1 MKQND
6 WTSQLRQRL
15 TDSKAPVPDDLWNRI
30 EQQLES
36 NQATSPATTPVTT
49 PDTDTKSRHQGAA
62 MRLVM
67 WTASVAAAVTLLV
80 VIGYRANED
89 TITQLAST
97 TNNTKDYTA
106 FHNAKD
112 YTGNQETNKAI
123 AMANNSNTTAANNI
137 DVESITAMNSDSQV
151 DVCENDIN
159 EVGKNADIADNNAS
173 TTQQHYQESN
183 SSQSSQPSQP
193 RKSPNSQASAMWT
206 TANAKPETTNRITLG
221 IHTGGTFSNNN
232 DATFHGVRAVR
243 TSLSSTNNNSYNN
256 DGQHSEYHIN
266 GNAMLL
272 SNYKEVK
279 HHAQPLTIGI
289 SVGYA
294 LNKRLALTSGLV
306 YTRAETDFIKSSGND
321 DIVETQKLHYIG
333 IPLNLK
339 YQIWGNDRL
348 QTYATAGGEADFNIK
363 ASIYAGGLK
372 TDASHDRVQFSAN
385 TALGIQLNALPQ
397 VGIYAEPGVKY
408 YFNNNSSVET
418 IFKDKPWAFSL
429 QMGVRVDF

>member
-15 TDSKAPVPDDLWNRI
+15 TDSEAPVPDDLWNRI
-30 EQQLES
+30 EQKLDSRQ
-36 NQATSPATTPVTT
+36 TTTPIIAH
-49 PDTDTKSRHQGAA
+49 DTDNKPLRQGSA
-62 MRLVM
+62 MRLVV
-67 WTASVAAAVTLLV
+67 WTASVAAAVILLV
-80 VIGYRANED
+80 VIGYRVNED

-97 TNNTKDYTA
+97 TNNTKAYPAFHNTKDYTA
-106 FHNAKD
+106 NP
-112 YTGNQETNKAI
+112 ETNQTI
-123 AMANNSNTTAANNI
+123 AMANNSKTTTANNV
-137 DVESITAMNSDSQV
+137 DVEDINAMNSDSNV

-159 EVGKNADIADNNAS
+159 EIGKNADIVDNNTSA
-173 TTQQHYQESN
+173 TQQHYQQSN
-183 SSQSSQPSQP
+183 SNQASKP
-193 RKSPNSQASAMWT
+193 RQLHKTQNNQTSAMWT
-206 TANAKPETTNRITLG
+206 TANAKPETTNRLALG
-221 IHTGGTFSNNN
+221 IHTGGTFSDNN
-232 DATFHGVRAVR
+232 DATFHGVRTVR
-243 TSLSSTNNNSYNN
+243 TSLSPIENNSYNN

-266 GNAMLL
+266 GNAILL

-279 HHAQPLTIGI
+279 HHVQPLSIGL
-289 SVGYA
+289 SVSYA
-294 LNKRLALTSGLV
+294 LNKCLAITSGVV

-339 YQIWGNDRL
+339 YQIWGNERL
-348 QTYATAGGEADFNIK
+348 QTYVTAGGEADFNIK

-372 TDASHDRVQFSAN
+372 TDATHDRVQFSAN

-418 IFKDKPWAFSL
+418 IFKDKPWAFSM

>member
-15 TDSKAPVPDDLWNRI
+15 TDSEAPVPDDLWNRI
-30 EQQLES
+30 EQKLDSRQ
-36 NQATSPATTPVTT
+36 TTTPIIAH
-49 PDTDTKSRHQGAA
+49 DTDNKPLRQGSA
-62 MRLVM
+62 MRLVV
-67 WTASVAAAVTLLV
+67 WTASVAAAVILLV
-80 VIGYRANED
+80 VIGYRVNED

-97 TNNTKDYTA
+97 TNNTKAYPA
-106 FHNAKD
+106 FHNTKD
-112 YTGNQETNKAI
+112 YTGNPETNQTI
-123 AMANNSNTTAANNI
+123 AMANNSKTTTANNV
-137 DVESITAMNSDSQV
+137 DVEDINAMNSDSHV

-159 EVGKNADIADNNAS
+159 EIGKNADIVDNNTSA
-173 TTQQHYQESN
+173 TLQHYQQNNSN
-183 SSQSSQPSQP
+183 QASKP
-193 RKSPNSQASAMWT
+193 RQLHKTQNNQTSAMWT
-206 TANAKPETTNRITLG
+206 TANAKPETTNRLALG
-221 IHTGGTFSNNN
+221 IHTGGTFSDNN
-232 DATFHGVRAVR
+232 DATFHGVRTVR
-243 TSLSSTNNNSYNN
+243 TSLSPIENNSYNN

-266 GNAMLL
+266 GNAILL

-279 HHAQPLTIGI
+279 HHVQPLSIGL
-289 SVGYA
+289 SVSYA
-294 LNKRLALTSGLV
+294 LNKCLAITSGVV

-339 YQIWGNDRL
+339 YQIWGNERL
-348 QTYATAGGEADFNIK
+348 QTYVTAGGEADFNIK

-372 TDASHDRVQFSAN
+372 TDATHDRVQFSAN

-418 IFKDKPWAFSL
+418 IFKDKPWAFSM